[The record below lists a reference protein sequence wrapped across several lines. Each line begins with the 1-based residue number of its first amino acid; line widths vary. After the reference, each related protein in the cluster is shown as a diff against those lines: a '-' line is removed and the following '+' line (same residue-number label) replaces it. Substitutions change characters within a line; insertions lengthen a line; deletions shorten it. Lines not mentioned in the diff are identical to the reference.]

1 MKFRSPLMP
10 FFFNMKVFTAVR
22 MLMPLVVGLIFTCP
36 QAGAQNLVLSVTT
49 STNTVV
55 VSNSVTYTINL
66 TNQTGVLLQNVSVTN
81 VPSAP
86 VLLLSATNL
95 QGSIFT
101 NAAVVVFN
109 LVQLVGGGFAQMT
122 MTVAP
127 TTVGI
132 LTNTVSVGTFISTN
146 IITTN
151 VVIQVTAAQADLA
164 VGIAGPAAPV
174 FVNDWFIYGTAVTN
188 RGPATAQNVILSN
201 TLPAGVGVISVSPT
215 NPAYALT
222 NGILTFNLGTLTNG
236 AVRAFSLR
244 VQATNSGS
252 LNFSASVS
260 GAGILD
266 TNTSNNTASTNIV
279 ISNFSGQLIATN
291 ASAMAYNPQTGLMEQ
306 TVNLANIGTNS
317 VASARVI
324 VSGLTNRLYN
334 SVGTNNGNPF
344 VLYGTTLDTNQS
356 VNLVLE
362 YFVPARLPITV
373 PNSNYTAVG
382 VSAADL
388 SAVPGTN
395 GTFMITLM
403 TNLPSGN
410 RLIEFQSILGRSY
423 TIQYSGDAV
432 NFTNAQP
439 SIIAPADRV
448 QWIDDG
454 PPKTIS
460 PPASAPSRFYRV
472 LLNP

>member
-1 MKFRSPLMP
+1 
-10 FFFNMKVFTAVR
+10 MKVFTAARILV
-22 MLMPLVVGLIFTCP
+22 PLVIGLFFACT

-49 STNTVV
+49 PTNSVV

-66 TNQTGVLLQNVSVTN
+66 TNQTANFLQNVFVTN
-81 VPSAP
+81 APSAP
-86 VLLLSATNL
+86 VLYLSATNF
-95 QGSIFT
+95 QGSFFIDGTNLVFT
-101 NAAVVVFN
+101 
-109 LVQLVGGGFAQMT
+109 LVQLVGGEIAQM
-122 MTVAP
+122 MLTVAP
-127 TTVGI
+127 TTAGF
-132 LTNTVSVGTFISTN
+132 LTNTVSVGAFPLITTN
-146 IITTN
+146 SITTN
-151 VVIQVTAAQADLA
+151 VVIQVTAPQADLA
-164 VGIAGPAAPV
+164 VGITGPVSTV
-174 FVNDWFIYGTAVTN
+174 FVNDFFNYGTTVTN
-188 RGPATAQNVILSN
+188 LGPADAPNVILSN
-201 TLPAGVGVISVSPT
+201 MLPAGVGLISLSPSNQAFT
-215 NPAYALT
+215 LT
-222 NGILTFNLGTLTNG
+222 NGSLTFNLGTLTNG
-236 AVRAFSLR
+236 AVKTFSLR
-244 VQATNSGS
+244 VQATNAGS
-252 LNFSASVS
+252 LNFSTSVS
-260 GAGILD
+260 ALGVLD
-266 TNTSNNTASTNIV
+266 TNLANNTASTNIV
-279 ISNFSGQLIATN
+279 IADFSGQLIATN

-306 TVNLANIGTNS
+306 TINLANIGTNS
-317 VASARVI
+317 VPSARVI

-344 VLYGTTLDTNQS
+344 VVYGSTLDINQS

-362 YFVPARLPITV
+362 YFISTRLPITV

-395 GTFMITLM
+395 GTFSITLM

-410 RLIEFQSILGRSY
+410 KLIEFQSILGRSY
-423 TIQYSGDAV
+423 TIQYSGDGV